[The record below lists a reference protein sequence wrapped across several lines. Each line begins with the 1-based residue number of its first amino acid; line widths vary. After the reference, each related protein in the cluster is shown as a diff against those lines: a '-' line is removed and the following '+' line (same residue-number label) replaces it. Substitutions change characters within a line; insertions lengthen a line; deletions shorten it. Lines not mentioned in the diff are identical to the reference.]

1 MATTTT
7 SNSGRSSILSL
18 LAIAFDFLLS
28 GIQNILP
35 NGIRRMS
42 VLSEHSDTNPLP
54 RQEEKKSD
62 EAEEDFVPIDNEEND
77 NILSGQ
83 EDTNPP
89 PRLE

>member
-1 MATTTT
+1 
-7 SNSGRSSILSL
+7 
-18 LAIAFDFLLS
+18 
-28 GIQNILP
+28 
-35 NGIRRMS
+35 MS

-54 RQEEKKSD
+54 RQEGKKSD

-89 PRLE
+89 PRLEGMSDEDEEDDEVI